1 MFTSRF
7 RRILPLVAA
16 ALLLLLPLPA
26 SAILQKGQPAP
37 LFSLPSHAGQ
47 PVNLA
52 AYKGKVVVLDFF
64 ATWCLP
70 CRESIPHLISLS
82 KKYGPQGLQVIGMS
96 VDEEMDKTLK
106 EFIADKKISYP
117 VVLAN
122 DDLQADYAL
131 RSIPM
136 IWVIN
141 KKGVV
146 AEKYQ
151 GYNDKVAKN
160 IEELIRKLLAE

>member
-1 MFTSRF
+1 MLRIPF
-7 RRILPLVAA
+7 RGFLPLLAA
-16 ALLLLLPLPA
+16 ALLLLQPLPA
-26 SAILQKGQPAP
+26 RAILQKGQPAP
-37 LFSLPSHAGQ
+37 LFTLTSHANQ

-70 CRESIPHLISLS
+70 CRESIPHLISLGR
-82 KKYGPQGLQVIGMS
+82 KYGPQGLQIVGMS

-106 EFIADKKISYP
+106 DFIADKKIPYP
-117 VVLAN
+117 VVIAN
-122 DDLQADYAL
+122 EDLQADYAL

-151 GYNDKVAKN
+151 GYNDKMAKSM
-160 IEELIRKLLAE
+160 EELIRKLLAE